1 MHSELLRGEF
11 NWFHQQKE
19 QIHTDNTP
27 QIHEE
32 RNEKINVSE
41 QLELIGMVWKL
52 QALVD
57 ERRPHLCRP
66 PLPHPRPQMIPRK
79 LNYTIGASLYA
90 DILSWDSELC
100 AFNPLSR

>member
-27 QIHEE
+27 QVHEE

-57 ERRPHLCRP
+57 ER
-66 PLPHPRPQMIPRK
+66 
-79 LNYTIGASLYA
+79 
-90 DILSWDSELC
+90 
-100 AFNPLSR
+100 